1 MNPID
6 TSAGAAPASA
16 HPHPLASEETPIAS
30 GPRTL
35 GEMVLNATERYT
47 GTALEFEH
55 NGHRVQI
62 AYPDLGTIVTEI
74 ARGLIALGIRRG
86 DRVAILGTTSAEW
99 TMADYGALCAGAVV
113 TPIYHTNSP
122 EECAYVLA
130 HSGARLVFCENPEQA
145 AKVEQ
150 IRDRCPELKQIVLF
164 NGTADDAL
172 SLRRLR
178 KHARDATVKSVHLRL
193 QATGPDDVATL
204 VYTSGTTGP
213 PKGCMLT
220 HANFLAA
227 TRMYIDQLGI
237 NETHT
242 MYQFLPLAHVLARVA
257 QAVVIRA
264 GARSCYWSGDATK
277 IIDELGAYSPTHFP
291 AVPRIYEK
299 IHATAMGRAEDG
311 SAPERALFRWALA
324 CGARAN
330 GASREGTR
338 LSPLARA
345 QHTLADRLVLSK
357 IRRVFG
363 PEHQLAMVGA
373 APVAKELL
381 EFFEA
386 CGVRVLEG
394 YGMTESCAAATLNT
408 WAHTRYGTVGRPL
421 PGTEIRIAE
430 DGEILMRGPHVFKG
444 YYHDPEA
451 TEQTLT
457 PDGWLCSG
465 DLGSLGDDGF
475 LAITGRK
482 KDLIITSSG
491 KNITPVNI
499 ESALRDSR
507 YITEAVVYG
516 DNRPYLVAMV
526 TLDVDESRKLAE
538 RLGIP
543 TDAATIA
550 GDPAVR
556 AEIQKEVDAVNA
568 KLARIEQV
576 KRFAIL
582 DHDLTQ
588 AGGEL
593 TPTLKVKRAAV
604 YGKYAD
610 VFDDLYAE
618 GR

>member
-1 MNPID
+1 MTPPV
-6 TSAGAAPASA
+6 TAPPTVPRTTAPA
-16 HPHPLASEETPIAS
+16 EETPRS

-35 GEMVLNATERYT
+35 GEMVLGATERYT
-47 GTALEFEH
+47 GTALEYEKG
-55 NGHRVQI
+55 GHRVRI
-62 AYPDLGTIVTEI
+62 AYPDFGTIVTEI
-74 ARGLIALGIRRG
+74 ARGLIALGIQQG
-86 DRVAILGTTSAEW
+86 DRVAILGSTSADW

-130 HSGARLVFCENPEQA
+130 HSGSRLVFCENPDQV
-145 AKVEQ
+145 AKIAQ
-150 IRDRCPELKQIVLF
+150 IRDRCPALKQVVMF
-164 NGTADDAL
+164 DGSADGAL

-178 KHARDATVKSVHLRL
+178 KHARDATAASVHLRL
-193 QATGPDDVATL
+193 RATNPDDVATL

-220 HANFLAA
+220 HENFLSA
-227 TRMYIDQLGI
+227 TRMYVEGLGI

-277 IIDELGAYSPTHFP
+277 IIDELGTFSPTHFP

-311 SAPERALFRWALA
+311 SAPERALFRWAL
-324 CGARAN
+324 GAGAKAN
-330 GASREGTR
+330 AALREGTAVA
-338 LSPLARA
+338 PLRRV
-345 QHTLADRLVLSK
+345 QHKLADRIVLSK

-373 APVAKELL
+373 APVARELL
-381 EFFEA
+381 EFFDA
-386 CGVRVLEG
+386 CGVLVLEG

-408 WAHTRYGTVGRPL
+408 CGATRFGTVGRPL
-421 PGTEIRIAE
+421 PGTEIKVAD
-430 DGEILMRGPHVFKG
+430 DGEVLIRGPHVFKG
-444 YYHDPEA
+444 YYRDADA

-465 DLGSLGDDGF
+465 DLGSLSGDGF
-475 LAITGRK
+475 LSITGRK

-516 DNRPYLVAMV
+516 DNRPYLVATL
-526 TLDVDESRKLAE
+526 TLDPDETRKLAQ
-538 RLGIP
+538 RLGIA
-543 TDAATIA
+543 TDPVAIAA
-550 GDPAVR
+550 DPGVR
-556 AEIQKEVDAVNA
+556 AELQKEVDEVNA
-568 KLARIEQV
+568 TLARIEQI
-576 KRFAIL
+576 KRFAVL

-593 TPTLKVKRAAV
+593 TPTLKVKRATV
-604 YGKYAD
+604 YAKYAD
-610 VFDDLYAE
+610 VFNGLYAE
-618 GR
+618 GRES

>member
-1 MNPID
+1 MNPPA
-6 TSAGAAPASA
+6 TTPPAVPETVAPTATL
-16 HPHPLASEETPIAS
+16 PVS
-30 GPRTL
+30 GPRTI
-35 GEMVLNATERYT
+35 GEMVLNATERFT
-47 GTALEFEH
+47 GTALEFDRG
-55 NGHRVQI
+55 GHRVRI
-62 AYPDLGTIVTEI
+62 AYPDLGTLITDI
-74 ARGLIALGIRRG
+74 ARGLIALGIQRG
-86 DRVAILGTTSAEW
+86 DRVAILGATSAQW
-99 TMADYGALCAGAVV
+99 TMADYGSLCAGAIV

-130 HSGARLVFCENPEQA
+130 HSGSRLVFCENPEQA
-145 AKVEQ
+145 AKIAQ
-150 IRDRCPELKQIVLF
+150 IRHQCPELRHMVLF
-164 NGTADDAL
+164 DGTAEEAI
-172 SLRRLR
+172 SLRQLR
-178 KHARDATVKSVHLRL
+178 KQSRDATATSMHLRL
-193 QATGPDDVATL
+193 TATSTDDIATL

-220 HANFLAA
+220 HGNFLAA
-227 TRMYIDQLGI
+227 TRMYVEQLGI

-264 GARSCYWSGDATK
+264 GARSCYWSGDAAK

-299 IHATAMGRAEDG
+299 IHATVLGRAEDG
-311 SAPERALFRWALA
+311 SAPERAVFRWALG
-324 CGARAN
+324 CGAKAN
-330 GASREGTR
+330 AALREGVS
-338 LSPLARA
+338 LSPLTRA
-345 QHTLADRLVLSK
+345 QHLVADRLVLSK
-357 IRRVFG
+357 IRHVFG
-363 PEHQLAMVGA
+363 PDHELALVGA

-408 WAHTRYGTVGRPL
+408 RSATRFGSVGRPL
-421 PGTEIRIAE
+421 PGTEIKIAD

-444 YYHDPEA
+444 YYLDPDA
-451 TEQTLT
+451 TKTTLT
-457 PDGWLCSG
+457 ADGWLRSG
-465 DLGSLGDDGF
+465 DLGSLSDDGF

-499 ESALRDSR
+499 ESELRDSR

-516 DNRPYLVAMV
+516 DNRPYLVAML
-526 TLDVDESRKLAE
+526 TLDPDESRKLAE
-538 RLGIP
+538 RLGITP
-543 TDAATIA
+543 DPATIA
-550 GDPAVR
+550 ADLGVR
-556 AEIQKEVDAVNA
+556 AEVQKDVDAVNA
-568 KLARIEQV
+568 KLARIEQI

-593 TPTLKVKRAAV
+593 TPTLKVKRAFV
-604 YGKYAD
+604 YAKYAD
-610 VFDDLYAE
+610 VFDELYRE
-618 GR
+618 GRDP

>member
-1 MNPID
+1 MTPPI
-6 TSAGAAPASA
+6 TPTATVPRTTAPAEA
-16 HPHPLASEETPIAS
+16 TPPS

-35 GEMVLNATERYT
+35 GEMLLNATERFT
-47 GTALEFEH
+47 GTALEYEKG
-55 NGHRVQI
+55 GHRVQI

-74 ARGLIALGIRRG
+74 ARGLITLGIQKG
-86 DRVAILGTTSAEW
+86 DRVAILGATSADW

-113 TPIYHTNSP
+113 TPIYHTNSA

-130 HSGARLVFCENPEQA
+130 HSGARLVFCEDPDQA
-145 AKVEQ
+145 AKVAA
-150 IRDRCPELKQIVLF
+150 IRDRCPALKQIVLF
-164 NGTADDAL
+164 DGAADGAL

-178 KHARDATVKSVHLRL
+178 RHAQDATVKSVHLRL
-193 QATGPDDVATL
+193 AQTDPDDVATL

-227 TRMYIDQLGI
+227 TRMYVDQLEI
-237 NETHT
+237 NDTHS
-242 MYQFLPLAHVLARVA
+242 MYQFLPLAHALARVA

-277 IIDELGAYSPTHFP
+277 IIDELGGFSPTHFP

-299 IHATAMGRAEDG
+299 IHATAMGRAADG
-311 SAPERALFRWALA
+311 STAERAVFRWALG
-324 CGARAN
+324 CGAKV
-330 GASREGTR
+330 GAARREGCKP
-338 LSPLARA
+338 SPLTRM
-345 QHTLADRLVLSK
+345 QHGLADRIVLAK

-363 PEHQLAMVGA
+363 PEHQLALVGA
-373 APVAKELL
+373 APVARELL

-408 WAHTRYGTVGRPL
+408 RSATRFGTVGRPL
-421 PGTEIRIAE
+421 PGSEIRIAE
-430 DGEILMRGPHVFKG
+430 DGEILIRGPHVFKG
-444 YYHDPEA
+444 YYRDEA
-451 TEQTLT
+451 ATKETLT

-465 DLGSLGDDGF
+465 DLGSVRDDGF

-499 ESALRDSR
+499 ESALRDGR
-507 YITEAVVYG
+507 YVTEAVVYG
-516 DNRPYLVAMV
+516 DNRPYLVAML
-526 TLDVDESRKLAE
+526 TLDPDESRKLAA
-538 RLGIP
+538 RLGITADP
-543 TDAATIA
+543 ATIA
-550 GDPAVR
+550 ADPGVR
-556 AEIQKEVDAVNA
+556 VEIQKEVDAVNA
-568 KLARIEQV
+568 NLARIEQI

-604 YGKYAD
+604 YEKYAD
-610 VFDDLYAE
+610 VFDGLYAE
-618 GR
+618 GRAL